1 MIGSQPYS
9 FSMNPTTH
17 FLHHKI
23 FPSQPVYTTTYP
35 IKTRKTIIKQLFK
48 TLLPLKFTFY
58 VFLHFLVI
66 FHKQKFLFLS
76 FFSIFARK

>member
-9 FSMNPTTH
+9 ISMNPTIH

-23 FPSQPVYTTTYP
+23 FPSQPVLYYNIP
-35 IKTRKTIIKQLFK
+35 YKNAQNDYKTAFSRHFCRQSSHS
-48 TLLPLKFTFY
+48 TF
-58 VFLHFLVI
+58 FLHFLVI

-76 FFSIFARK
+76 FF